1 MHKIQ
6 TFPRDFLLGAAS
18 AAHQVE
24 GDNIHSDWWI
34 LEHHPALAGKI
45 VPSGKAVDHFT
56 RYPDDIALLAGLGY
70 NSYRFSIEWARI
82 EPEEGKFSQDA
93 IDHYQRMI
101 DCVISHDMVPV
112 VTLHHF
118 THPAWVAIKGEKILQ
133 DLPELFARYC
143 AKVIRVLGDRISW
156 LCTINE
162 ANIKDVMHLV
172 LPGMDA
178 LFGGNRQQFL
188 PFALIDS
195 FETVTAAHK
204 EAVLAIKAE
213 RSSLPV
219 GWTLAASP
227 VLPLNDSAAEHADAL
242 TNKLV
247 ERYLEVSKSDDF
259 LGIQVYQ
266 RHIIDENGSLV
277 LPGSEEETDGQG
289 KRFDPE
295 SLELVLRRAW
305 NGAKI
310 PLMVTENG
318 ICTNDDTQ
326 RIRYIDRAL
335 AGVQRCIADGI
346 DIKGYLHWTAFDNY
360 EWGSYEHK
368 FGLIA
373 VDRETFVRSPKPS
386 AEHLGRYG
394 AMIQ

>member
-6 TFPRDFLLGAAS
+6 SFSRDFLLGAAS

-34 LEHHPALAGKI
+34 LEHHPALAGVI
-45 VPSGKAVDHFT
+45 VPSGKAVDHLN
-56 RYPDDIALLAGLGY
+56 RYTEDIALLAGLGY

-118 THPAWVAIKGEKILQ
+118 THPAWVAMKGEKILQ

-143 AKVIRVLGDRISW
+143 AKVVRVLGDRISW

-178 LFGGNRQQFL
+178 LFGGNRKQFL

-195 FETVTAAHK
+195 FETVSAAHK

-227 VLPLNDSAAEHADAL
+227 VLPLNDRAAEHADSL
-242 TNKLV
+242 TVKLV
-247 ERYLEVSKSDDF
+247 DRYLDLSKDDDF

-266 RHIIDENGSLV
+266 RHIIDEKGSLV
-277 LPGSEEETDGQG
+277 LPGSDEETDGQG

-295 SLELVLRRAW
+295 ALELVLRRVW
-305 NGAKI
+305 NSTKM

-326 RIRYIDRAL
+326 RVRYIDRAL
-335 AGVQRCIADGI
+335 AGVQQCIADGI

-373 VDRETFVRSPKPS
+373 VDRETFIRSPKPS
-386 AEHLGRYG
+386 AEHLGLYTGRS
-394 AMIQ
+394 